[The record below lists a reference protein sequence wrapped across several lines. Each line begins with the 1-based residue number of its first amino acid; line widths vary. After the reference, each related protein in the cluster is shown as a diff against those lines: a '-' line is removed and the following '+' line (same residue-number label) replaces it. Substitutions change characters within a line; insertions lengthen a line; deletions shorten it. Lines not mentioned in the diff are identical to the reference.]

1 MASGLHKF
9 GGIVYVYTK
18 DRILFW
24 TPNAAN
30 GHLVYVGGIW
40 GSGQNYQISDAA
52 DVVITVY
59 YVGGKSTFTSS
70 LYLLFISIRKLFT
83 LPEHLSSLPVF
94 SEVQVNRSLL
104 LCACFVD
111 RCLYLFFWPLCCLFF
126 FDLRIL
132 ITSSVSSNSLYCFKC
147 FLSDYIFHNA

>member
-1 MASGLHKF
+1 M
-9 GGIVYVYTK
+9 YTK
-18 DRILFW
+18 KRILFW

-40 GSGQNYQISDAA
+40 GSGKNYQISDTA

-70 LYLLFISIRKLFT
+70 LYFLFISIRKLFT
-83 LPEHLSSLPVF
+83 LPEHLSLLPVF
-94 SEVQVNRSLL
+94 SEVEVNRSFL
-104 LCACFVD
+104 LCACFVV
-111 RCLYLFFWPLCCLFF
+111 RYLSFLFCPLCCLSF

-132 ITSSVSSNSLYCFKC
+132 ITPLVSSNSSYIYCFKC
-147 FLSDYIFHNA
+147 FLSDYIFDNV